1 MVGGFLIDE
10 SRLPA
15 LAAIGVKDSKLLT
28 PQGRNGVFSGLA
40 AIGERVHVKIPPRTV
55 DRWVA
60 RNGLNELEAQAF
72 GRLVRWTRPDVTYVD
87 ACDPVAWRFGGRVR
101 RWARTDRPIVA
112 LHHAD
117 RDLLVV
123 GAASV
128 VAKVHRDRAIASLAR
143 RLGQEIGTAIPAMLG
158 PSPMSA
164 PSSPT
169 GPHRN
174 GCVTRG
180 SPRKDLSRNWRLLPS
195 TRSRY
200 ESKRPSRRWSIA
212 STGTRTAPRRSAR
225 N

>member
-1 MVGGFLIDE
+1 MAAPSDRRILGLDEAGRGSVLGPLVVGGFLMDE

-15 LAAIGVKDSKLLT
+15 LAALGVKDSKLLT
-28 PQGRNGVFSGLA
+28 PQGRNEVFSGLA

-72 GRLVRWTRPDVTYVD
+72 GRLVRTTQPDVTYVD

-112 LHHAD
+112 QHHAD

-143 RLGQEIGTAIPAMLG
+143 RLGQEIGTGYPCDARTIAHVRSVLADG
-158 PSPMSA
+158 AA
-164 PSSPT
+164 PEWVRHSWAT
-169 GPHRN
+169 
-174 GCVTRG
+174 TE
-180 SPRKDLSRNWRLLPS
+180 RLKPKLAALALDAFPV
-195 TRSRY
+195 
-200 ESKRPSRRWSIA
+200 
-212 STGTRTAPRRSAR
+212 
-225 N
+225 